1 MSSQNRVS
9 PEPGAE
15 DFGVRHG
22 VGGESYLLET
32 RSTNSSITD
41 LRTQSRSQI
50 DSIPEVEVP
59 PAPQQAV
66 YLAPGQDAFPQRRS
80 NAWGENDSQKDTSRQ
95 GSALTISSNHSQVTT
110 SRPDSGIVAEHHF
123 GNSEKEAGNKGS
135 DWLGEDTHEKEAH
148 QHRNA
153 WANDDHFS
161 HHTDDDRLSHRTDD
175 NKSGHIYSEG
185 HQDSKGRGQD
195 QGVTLAVANNSRKVP
210 TPDNDSHIK
219 VQEGNTQRPS
229 ARKHK
234 EVEHQEERSTKNF
247 RLPISEQSDDRIIG
261 GIGEETGSLGCCGWI
276 LTILSI
282 LIVLLTLPFSVFFCL
297 KVVQEFERAVIFRLG
312 RLLSGGAKG
321 PGIFFVLP
329 CIESY
334 TKVDLRTV
342 SFDVPPQEILTKD
355 SVTVSVDAVVYY
367 RVSNPTVSVANV
379 ENAHHATRLLAQT
392 TLRNILG
399 TKNMSEILTERE
411 TISNAMQAVLDG
423 ATDRWGIKVER
434 VEIKDVRLPI
444 QLQRAMAAEA
454 EAAREAR
461 AKVLAAEGEHRAA
474 RALKEAAEI
483 ISQSPAALQLR
494 YLQTLNSISAE
505 KNSTIIFPLPIDLID
520 SFMTRK

>member
-1 MSSQNRVS
+1 MERQDHNRQ
-9 PEPGAE
+9 
-15 DFGVRHG
+15 DHN
-22 VGGESYLLET
+22 
-32 RSTNSSITD
+32 STGTTHPVD
-41 LRTQSRSQI
+41 
-50 DSIPEVEVP
+50 
-59 PAPQQAV
+59 PQHV
-66 YLAPGQDAFPQRRS
+66 
-80 NAWGENDSQKDTSRQ
+80 
-95 GSALTISSNHSQVTT
+95 
-110 SRPDSGIVAEHHF
+110 
-123 GNSEKEAGNKGS
+123 
-135 DWLGEDTHEKEAH
+135 
-148 QHRNA
+148 
-153 WANDDHFS
+153 
-161 HHTDDDRLSHRTDD
+161 
-175 NKSGHIYSEG
+175 
-185 HQDSKGRGQD
+185 
-195 QGVTLAVANNSRKVP
+195 
-210 TPDNDSHIK
+210 
-219 VQEGNTQRPS
+219 
-229 ARKHK
+229 
-234 EVEHQEERSTKNF
+234 
-247 RLPISEQSDDRIIG
+247 RIIG